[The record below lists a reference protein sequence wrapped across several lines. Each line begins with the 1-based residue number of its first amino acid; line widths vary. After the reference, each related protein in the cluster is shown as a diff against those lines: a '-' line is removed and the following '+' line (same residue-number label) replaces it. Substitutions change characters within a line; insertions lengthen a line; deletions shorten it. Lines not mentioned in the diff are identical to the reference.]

1 MVYPLVGE
9 RQNEARMARFERV
22 QELDQLLRGS
32 REPLSLEE
40 LCSRLEASPA
50 TVKRS
55 IRFLR
60 EQLNAPIGYDHF
72 QKGYLYERNTPQAT
86 APQPLPGLWFN
97 GKELAALL
105 TAEEVLGQISLGLL
119 RVELAPLRRKLD
131 KLLRERPSGSPEVAR
146 RVKLE
151 RKQARNVDTVHF
163 TRVTDAL
170 IRRRRLE
177 AEYHSRS
184 RDETTSRVLSP
195 VRLVYYR
202 DNWYLAAWCHEHAD
216 LRVFAVDR
224 FRIAHVLEDEAYEP
238 PEELVN
244 ARLESAYGIYEGAAD
259 KVAVLRFTPT
269 AARWVADEIWHADQT
284 SQWLADG
291 RYELR
296 VPYRHDKELL
306 MDVLRHGSGAE
317 VVAPPALRSA
327 TREEL
332 ARALLAYT

>member
-1 MVYPLVGE
+1 
-9 RQNEARMARFERV
+9 MARFERV

-32 REPLSLEE
+32 REPLTLEE
-40 LCSRLEASPA
+40 LCSRLAASPA
-50 TVKRS
+50 TVKRG

-60 EQLNAPIGYDHF
+60 EQLNAPIEYDHF
-72 QKGYLYERNTPQAT
+72 QKGYLYERGSSQVA

-97 GKELAALL
+97 SRELAALL

-119 RVELAPLRRKLD
+119 RVELAPLQRKLD
-131 KLLRERPSGSPEVAR
+131 KLLRQRPSGSPELAR
-146 RVKLE
+146 RVRLE
-151 RKQARNVDTVHF
+151 RKQARNVDTTHF
-163 TRVTDAL
+163 SQVTDAL

-177 AEYHSRS
+177 AAYHSRS

-216 LRVFAVDR
+216 LRLFSVDR
-224 FRIAHVLEDEAYEP
+224 FRVAQVLADEAYEP
-238 PEELVN
+238 PEDLVS

-259 KVAVLRFTPT
+259 KVAVLRFSLT

-284 SQWLADG
+284 TEWLPDG

-306 MDVLRHGSGAE
+306 MDVLRHGSDAE
-317 VVAPPALRSA
+317 VIGPPALRQA
-327 TREEL
+327 MHEEL
-332 ARALLAYT
+332 TRALRAYA

>member
-1 MVYPLVGE
+1 
-9 RQNEARMARFERV
+9 MARFERV

-32 REPLSLEE
+32 RVPLTLEA
-40 LCSRLEASPA
+40 LCSHLEASPA

-60 EQLNAPIGYDHF
+60 EQLNAPIEYDHF
-72 QKGYLYERNTPQAT
+72 QKGYLYERNTPQAS

-97 GKELAALL
+97 GQELAALL

-131 KLLRERPSGSPEVAR
+131 KLLRQRPSGSPEVAR
-146 RVKLE
+146 RVRLE
-151 RKQARNVDTVHF
+151 RKQARAIDTSHF
-163 TRVTDAL
+163 SRVTDAL

-224 FRIAHVLEDEAYEP
+224 FSIAKVLDEAAYEP
-238 PEELVN
+238 PEDLVN
-244 ARLESAYGIYEGAAD
+244 TRLESAYGIYEGAAD
-259 KVAVLRFTPT
+259 KVAVLRFSPT
-269 AARWVADEIWHADQT
+269 AARWVADEIWHADQAAE
-284 SQWLADG
+284 WLPDG

-317 VVAPPALRSA
+317 VVAPTALRQSA
-327 TREEL
+327 RDEL
-332 ARALLAYT
+332 QRALAAYA